1 MWEREGG
8 REGGRVGGSVLK
20 FIFWLMTD
28 LRSNPS
34 CCQMLSM
41 ILMICNVNIPVEK
54 GGGGGGIVSQARY
67 VTAAPKK
74 YKVYKNIKAPFV
86 MKSMRV
92 ACRGQE

>member
-1 MWEREGG
+1 M
-8 REGGRVGGSVLK
+8 LK

-34 CCQMLSM
+34 CCQILSM

-54 GGGGGGIVSQARY
+54 RGGGGGGGEGGGIVSQARY
-67 VTAAPKK
+67 VTAACSKK

-86 MKSMRV
+86 MKNMRV